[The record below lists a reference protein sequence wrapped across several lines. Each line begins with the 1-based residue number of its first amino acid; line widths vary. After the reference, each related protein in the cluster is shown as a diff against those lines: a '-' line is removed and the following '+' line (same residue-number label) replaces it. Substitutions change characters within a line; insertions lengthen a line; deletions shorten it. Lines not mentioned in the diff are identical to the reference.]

1 VKKFFAFALLVVLV
15 LSMASLSLAAELS
28 SIIGGRYYGYFSTID
43 GDKGFNPAPG
53 VDAWDTILGATVKE
67 ENSFGTSWATI
78 KFIAD
83 TWNQKIYHSFG
94 IDNIAGSP
102 LSLGF
107 DSHDS
112 GTANL
117 GQQFMGDLF
126 NDFKADPF
134 FNTCDMAG
142 SFNLKYITD
151 TFEFRGEAKV
161 YDSDGDTDNTIDEGV
176 DKDGNPILV
185 PDQYS
190 EAYALGLIFKTDA
203 GKFYVGAKTQ
213 QGVDDPFY
221 IVGGDF
227 KLNDVGL
234 KLDLWLNDSGIA
246 NQGEFTNAFWAG
258 GGHQTLQATITYDK
272 ITGQLMYSK
281 PEADLDDVIGAGIA
295 YQLTSNWTAGA
306 KYFAVDDSVA
316 EDGFYDVYGMFDVG
330 AWDLKVGVSNAQ
342 FPFGHC
348 GDKNEGGNYNSKQ
361 AFESEDPFFYVGVH
375 FEF

>member
-1 VKKFFAFALLVVLV
+1 MKKFFALALLVILV
-15 LSMASLSLAAELS
+15 LSMASMSLAAELS

-43 GDKGFNPAPG
+43 GDKGFNPSPG

-112 GTANL
+112 GTTNL

-142 SFNLKYITD
+142 SFNLKYVTD

-161 YDSDGDTDNTIDEGV
+161 YDPDGDTDNTIDYD
-176 DKDGNPILV
+176 DKGNPI
-185 PDQYS
+185 DDGYS
-190 EAYALGLIFKTDA
+190 EAYALGLIFKTDV
-203 GKFYVGAKTQ
+203 GKYFIGAKTQ

-221 IVGGDF
+221 IVGGEYKFSED
-227 KLNDVGL
+227 L
-234 KLDLWLNDSGIA
+234 KLKVDLWLNKDGIA
-246 NQGEFTNAFWAG
+246 NQGEFQQAFWSNN
-258 GGHQTLQATITYDK
+258 GGHQTLQATVDYNK
-272 ITGQLMYSK
+272 FTGQLMFSQ
-281 PEADLDDVIGAGIA
+281 PEDDTIDDVYGIGAA
-295 YQLTSNWTAGA
+295 YRLTEHWTAGA
-306 KYFAVDDSVA
+306 KYFAVDDAVA

-330 AWDLKVGVSNAQ
+330 AWDVKAGVSNAQ

-348 GDKNEGGNYNSKQ
+348 GDKNEGGNYGSKQ
-361 AFESEDPFFYVGVH
+361 AFESEDPFFYIGVH